1 VAFIHVN
8 IDDVNVTTTSLILHA
23 NFIPHVI
30 NHNSLLLNPTELDLT
45 YNLLLSDS
53 LHLTYHHP
61 QRTTKMSHTK
71 SPATNP
77 NITPDPK
84 QDGTTIRRAFLLEAA
99 LNLFT
104 IPLITNTRFILSYI
118 LLHPSDINPSSIL
131 FARLFGGLIVGGLT
145 SALLVGATNTRN
157 GIESRRPTYLLLGL
171 GESCLLPILAIE
183 ASKRGSADAALS
195 VGMAVGVIGMLAPP
209 LVWRLYVLGV
219 RPDLLGK
226 YTEEGEGGAKGTK
239 CE

>member
-1 VAFIHVN
+1 
-8 IDDVNVTTTSLILHA
+8 VTTTSLILYA
-23 NFIPHVI
+23 NFIPHIV
-30 NHNSLLLNPTELDLT
+30 NHNSLLPNPTKHDLA
-45 YNLLLSDS
+45 YNLSLSDS
-53 LHLTYHHP
+53 PNSLYLDPLHTISHP
-61 QRTTKMSHTK
+61 SKMYHTK
-71 SPATNP
+71 SPAANP
-77 NITPDPK
+77 NIVPDPN

-104 IPLITNTRFILSYI
+104 IPLITNTRLILSYI
-118 LLHPSDINPSSIL
+118 LLHPSDINPSSVL